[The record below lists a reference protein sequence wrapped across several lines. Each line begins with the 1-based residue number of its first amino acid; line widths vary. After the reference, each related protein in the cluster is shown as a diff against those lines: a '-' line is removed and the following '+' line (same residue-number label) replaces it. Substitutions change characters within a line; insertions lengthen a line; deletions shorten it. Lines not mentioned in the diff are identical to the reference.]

1 MAVGVEKVNGIAFA
15 DIEKINGKTDANIE
29 AINGAGFE
37 AASYGPPEVDATSV
51 ATYTTTSG
59 SMTCAHT
66 TTSTAGRGLL
76 VGVYERYDGN
86 LPFPPDDPTGVT
98 YDSVAMTKLVSQ
110 SKSECRLTVW
120 SLIAPNAG
128 TANIVATQANASDG
142 ASAIRAIT
150 FTGVSQGVVRAGS
163 SFHAQYSDSFNAA
176 TSISRTLSGGDVD
189 DANQYFIDF
198 IMWDGTGSSAQEE
211 GALQTEFPSA
221 PTSDASASYEEVGG
235 DDSITMSWSWTTS
248 TAGVHITLKTTSDTY
263 S

>member
-1 MAVGVEKVNGIAFA
+1 M
-15 DIEKINGKTDANIE
+15 
-29 AINGAGFE
+29 
-37 AASYGPPEVDATSV
+37 
-51 ATYTTTSG
+51 
-59 SMTCAHT
+59 
-66 TTSTAGRGLL
+66 L

-150 FTGVSQGVVRAGS
+150 FTGVSQGVVRAGT
-163 SFHAQYSDSFNAA
+163 SFHQQYSDSFNAT
-176 TSISRTLSGGDVD
+176 TSISRTRSGGDVD
-189 DANQYFIDF
+189 NAEQYFIDF
-198 IMWDGTGSSAQEE
+198 IMWHCTGASAQEE

-221 PTSDASASYEEVGG
+221 PTSDASASYEEVGA
-235 DDSITMSWSWTTS
+235 DDSATMSWAWTS
-248 TAGVHITLKTTSDTY
+248 AAGGIQLILKTTSDTY